1 MYIVEA
7 GKDDGVSESACKNI
21 SARAYNNLM
30 QENEMIHIIRLI
42 LDIIWDMTDDIHNG
56 RE

>member
-1 MYIVEA
+1 
-7 GKDDGVSESACKNI
+7 
-21 SARAYNNLM
+21 M
-30 QENEMIHIIRLI
+30 QENEMIRIIRLI